1 MIAAASLIKL
11 RPEIIGGMAFR
22 LVETNIIQCLP

>member
-1 MIAAASLIKL
+1 MIAAARLIKQ

-22 LVETNIIQCLP
+22 MVETDIIQCLL